1 MNSCQRKHAMA
12 LQDNHYFIT
21 TLTPLSLSLSLS
33 PLLILSPFKAL
44 IHFHLEGVE
53 NCKPIGVD
61 NNYEKKVRF

>member
-12 LQDNHYFIT
+12 LRDHHYNFYT
-21 TLTPLSLSLSLS
+21 SLS
-33 PLLILSPFKAL
+33 PHLILSPFKAL